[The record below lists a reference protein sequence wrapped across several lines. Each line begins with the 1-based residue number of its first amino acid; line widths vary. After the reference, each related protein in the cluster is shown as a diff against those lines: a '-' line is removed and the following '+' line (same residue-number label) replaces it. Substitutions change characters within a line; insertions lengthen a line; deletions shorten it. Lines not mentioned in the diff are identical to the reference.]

1 MNLNLIG
8 FLPEENEDQ
17 FIQCDIDIPRGLES
31 KILEIIKKPN
41 LEELI
46 GGDWPISKDQAQ
58 QIAFILNAN
67 LPSGLD
73 FFITVVA

>member
-17 FIQCDIDIPRGLES
+17 LIQFDIDIPRELES
-31 KILEIIKKPN
+31 KILELIEKPA

-46 GGDWPISKDQAQ
+46 GGDWPISTDQAQ
-58 QIAFILNAN
+58 QIAFLLNTD